1 MEKFQYTFSVSHAVG
16 EHGHEFPV
24 LTANEY
30 PWMNIQI
37 VPTAP
42 HQRDMIL
49 KLLQGQGHTIAEVE
63 GRQDFVAIQAGGGTP
78 EHPTIEITAQN
89 YRQVSVILRECLKA
103 GAEWWAKEHELVKP

>member
-1 MEKFQYTFSVSHAVG
+1 MEKFQYTFSVSQAVG

-37 VPTAP
+37 VPTP
-42 HQRDMIL
+42 EGQRDMIL
-49 KLLQGQGHTIAEVE
+49 DVLRRRGGAVAQVP

>member
-1 MEKFQYTFSVSHAVG
+1 MERFNYTFTVSEAKG
-16 EHGHEFPV
+16 EHGHTFPL

-37 VPTAP
+37 VPTP
-42 HQRDMIL
+42 ESQRDMIL
-49 KLLQGQGHTIAEVE
+49 DVLRRRGGAVAQVP